1 MVERKINVAS
11 PKDLQHWS
19 SYDHYNIDNPHVG
32 DPRNLQFT
40 QWNYCRLRY
49 ALFCRCCRELSED
62 NPRCRYQYYRAEMAC
77 TQDFLDIA
85 NKYRE
90 QGNVGLLLRPPSLG
104 TNTADILPTSQVF
117 NLRQ

>member
-90 QGNVGLLLRPPSLG
+90 QG